1 MCDIGDS
8 ELASLFKALSDP
20 RQRPGDFDEH
30 TSAKLMS
37 FGPKATVLE
46 MLHNGNYVLLFW
58 DLSEKFLSWA
68 APMQEYEAKDLHV

>member
-1 MCDIGDS
+1 MFLNQSQINPRISTVCDIGDS

-30 TSAKLMS
+30 TAAKLMS

-46 MLHNGNYVLLFW
+46 MLHNGNYVLLF
-58 DLSEKFLSWA
+58 
-68 APMQEYEAKDLHV
+68 